1 MSFDQGVTKGMK
13 YLFDG
18 YMVHRNRKNIISLDN
33 TVIINDKDII
43 NSNTFRF
50 NNKYMVIPYHM
61 EYVYVID
68 NDKRVK
74 KIRESLKE

>member
-1 MSFDQGVTKGMK
+1 MK

-18 YMVHRNRKNIISLDN
+18 YMIHRNSKVFSTVLDN
-33 TVIINDKDII
+33 EVIINDKDII
-43 NSNTFRF
+43 NSHTFRF

-68 NDKRVK
+68 NDKRIK
-74 KIRESLKE
+74 IIRESLENGN